1 MAIPYDKNFFDEYFK
16 QNRKRVSE
24 IMGKIARDILHRSMT
39 HDLKLMKDPMHDKLT
54 RVFPKYKNPD
64 EHLTAEEANVI
75 YDMSKTSDYQPVYH
89 EHMFQDMTLVQYI
102 EWLADFKAQCALD
115 GKDPIY
121 EITLIPNFP
130 QQIRHILINTLEDW
144 RKIN

>member
-1 MAIPYDKNFFDEYFK
+1 MMIPNDENFFDGYLK

-24 IMGKIARDILHRSMT
+24 IMGKVARDILHRSMT
-39 HDLKLMKDPMHDKLT
+39 HDLELMKDPIHDKLV
-54 RVFPKYKNPD
+54 RVFPKYKNG
-64 EHLTAEEANVI
+64 EALTNEESNVI

-89 EHMFQDMTLVQYI
+89 EHTFTDMTLIQYI

-115 GKDPIY
+115 GKDPMY
-121 EITLIPNFP
+121 EIVRIDAIPR
-130 QQIRHILINTLEDW
+130 QIRHVLINTLEDW

>member
-1 MAIPYDKNFFDEYFK
+1 MIIPTDGNFFDEYLK

-24 IMGKIARDILHRSMT
+24 IMGKVARDILHRSMV
-39 HDLKLMKDPMHDKLT
+39 HDLEFMKDPIHDKLT
-54 RVFPKYKNPD
+54 RVFPKYKS
-64 EHLTAEEANVI
+64 EKSLTNEESNVI

-89 EHMFQDMTLVQYI
+89 EHTFTDMTLIQYI

-115 GKDPIY
+115 GKDPMY
-121 EITLIPNFP
+121 EIVRIPTIP
-130 QQIRHILINTLEDW
+130 QQVRHILINTLEDW

>member
-1 MAIPYDKNFFDEYFK
+1 MMIPNDENFFDGYLK

-24 IMGKIARDILHRSMT
+24 IMGKVARDILHRSMT
-39 HDLKLMKDPMHDKLT
+39 HDLELMKDPIHDKLV
-54 RVFPKYKNPD
+54 RVFPKYKNGEALTDD
-64 EHLTAEEANVI
+64 ESNAI

-89 EHMFQDMTLVQYI
+89 DHTFRDMTLVQYI

-115 GKDPIY
+115 GKDPMY
-121 EITLIPNFP
+121 EIVRIDAIPR
-130 QQIRHILINTLEDW
+130 QIRHVLINTLEDW

>member
-1 MAIPYDKNFFDEYFK
+1 MMIPNDENFFDGYLK

-24 IMGKIARDILHRSMT
+24 IMGKVARDILHRSMT
-39 HDLKLMKDPMHDKLT
+39 HDLELMKDPIHDKLV
-54 RVFPKYKNPD
+54 RVFPKYKNG
-64 EHLTAEEANVI
+64 EALTNEESNVI

-89 EHMFQDMTLVQYI
+89 DHTFRDMTLVQYI

-115 GKDPIY
+115 GKDPMY
-121 EITLIPNFP
+121 EIVRIDAIPR
-130 QQIRHILINTLEDW
+130 QIRHVLINTLEDW

>member
-1 MAIPYDKNFFDEYFK
+1 MMIPNNENFFDGYLK

-39 HDLKLMKDPMHDKLT
+39 HDLELMKDPIHDKLV
-54 RVFPKYKNPD
+54 RVFPKYKNG
-64 EHLTAEEANVI
+64 EALTNEESNVI

-89 EHMFQDMTLVQYI
+89 EHTFRDMTLVQYI

-115 GKDPIY
+115 GKDPMY
-121 EITLIPNFP
+121 EIVRIDTIP
-130 QQIRHILINTLEDW
+130 QQVRHVLINTLEDW

>member
-1 MAIPYDKNFFDEYFK
+1 MMIPNDENFFDGYLK

-39 HDLKLMKDPMHDKLT
+39 HDLELMKDPLHDKLV
-54 RVFPKYKNPD
+54 RVFPKYKNG
-64 EHLTAEEANVI
+64 EALTNEESNVI

-89 EHMFQDMTLVQYI
+89 EHTFRDMTLVQYI

-115 GKDPIY
+115 GKDPMY
-121 EITLIPNFP
+121 EIVRIDVIP
-130 QQIRHILINTLEDW
+130 QQVRHVLINTLEDW

>member
-1 MAIPYDKNFFDEYFK
+1 MMIPNDENFFDGYLK

-24 IMGKIARDILHRSMT
+24 IMGKVARDILHRSMT
-39 HDLKLMKDPMHDKLT
+39 HDLELMKDPIHDKLV
-54 RVFPKYKNPD
+54 RVFPKYKNG
-64 EHLTAEEANVI
+64 EALTNEESNVI

-89 EHMFQDMTLVQYI
+89 EHTFRDMTLVQYI

-115 GKDPIY
+115 GKDPMY
-121 EITLIPNFP
+121 EIVRIDAIP
-130 QQIRHILINTLEDW
+130 QQVRHVLINTLEDW

>member
-1 MAIPYDKNFFDEYFK
+1 MMIPNDENFFDGYLK

-24 IMGKIARDILHRSMT
+24 IMGKVARDILHRSMT
-39 HDLKLMKDPMHDKLT
+39 HDLELMKDPIHDKLV
-54 RVFPKYKNPD
+54 RVFPKYKNG
-64 EHLTAEEANVI
+64 EALTNEESNVI

-89 EHMFQDMTLVQYI
+89 EHTFRDMTLVQYI

-115 GKDPIY
+115 GKDPMY
-121 EITLIPNFP
+121 EIVRIDAIPR
-130 QQIRHILINTLEDW
+130 QIRHVLINTLEDW

>member
-1 MAIPYDKNFFDEYFK
+1 MMIPNDENFFDGYLK

-39 HDLKLMKDPMHDKLT
+39 HDLELMKDPIHDKLV
-54 RVFPKYKNPD
+54 RVFPKYKNGEALTD
-64 EHLTAEEANVI
+64 EESNAI

-89 EHMFQDMTLVQYI
+89 EHTFTDMTLVQYI

-115 GKDPIY
+115 GKDPMY
-121 EITLIPNFP
+121 EIVRIDAIPR
-130 QQIRHILINTLEDW
+130 QIRHVLINTLEDW

>member
-1 MAIPYDKNFFDEYFK
+1 MSIPIDENFFDEYLK

-24 IMGKIARDILHRSMT
+24 IMGKVARDILHRSMV
-39 HDLKLMKDPMHDKLT
+39 HDLELMKDPIHDKLT
-54 RVFPKYKNPD
+54 RVFPKYKSGKS
-64 EHLTAEEANVI
+64 LTNEESNVI

-89 EHMFQDMTLVQYI
+89 DHTFTDMTLVQYI

-115 GKDPIY
+115 GKDPMY
-121 EITLIPNFP
+121 EIVRIPTIP
-130 QQIRHILINTLEDW
+130 QQVRHILINTLEDW

>member
-1 MAIPYDKNFFDEYFK
+1 MMIPNDENFFDGYLK

-24 IMGKIARDILHRSMT
+24 IMGKVSRDILHRSMT
-39 HDLKLMKDPMHDKLT
+39 HDLELMKDPIHDKLV
-54 RVFPKYKNPD
+54 RVFPKYKNG
-64 EHLTAEEANVI
+64 EALTNEESNVI

-89 EHMFQDMTLVQYI
+89 EHTFTDMTLIQYI

-115 GKDPIY
+115 GKDPMH
-121 EITLIPNFP
+121 EIVRIDAIPR
-130 QQIRHILINTLEDW
+130 QIRHVLINTLEDW